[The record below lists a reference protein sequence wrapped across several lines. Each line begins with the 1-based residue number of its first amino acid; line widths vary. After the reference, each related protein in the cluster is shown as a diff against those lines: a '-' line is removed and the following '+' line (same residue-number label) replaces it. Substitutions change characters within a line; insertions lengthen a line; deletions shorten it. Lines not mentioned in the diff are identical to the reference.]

1 MDPATPQNELPVYDW
16 EYAVVGHEASPVV
29 VEISAEKILQYAAA
43 QRDANPVFRPDS
55 GKPLGVPPVMVRVY
69 APLRRRE
76 LVAEKGA
83 RYPNHPT
90 PAVHWRC
97 RVLDTLR
104 VGDRIQSVTRVSD
117 KYLKN
122 GRHFLAWQVEAKRGA
137 DTVALFEYVNL
148 WDRGRPED
156 RNR

>member
-1 MDPATPQNELPVYDW
+1 MSDIQDVRPAYDW
-16 EYAVVGHEASPVV
+16 DYAVIGDAASPVT
-29 VEISAEKILQYAAA
+29 VEISADKILQYAAA
-43 QRDANPVFRPDS
+43 QRDTNPAFRRDA
-55 GKPLGVPPVMVRVY
+55 GAALGVPPVMVRVY

-97 RVLDTLR
+97 QVLESLR
-104 VGDRIQSVTRVSD
+104 VGDRITSITRVQD

-122 GRHFLAWQVEAKRGA
+122 GRHFIAWQVEARRGA
-137 DTVALFEYVNL
+137 DIVALFEYVNL